1 MSGKIIAQIVIAG
14 VQVFSKAFGL
24 AYQQALKNAKN
35 GPGAASAAAA
45 ASRGSKMAVDE
56 SLMVLNISRAEL
68 TATDAADKLS
78 KKYTRM
84 FEANDPSN
92 GGSFYLQSKVFRAKE
107 ALDDELA
114 DLTKKAAPRE

>member
-24 AYQQALKNAKN
+24 AYQQALKNAKS

-56 SLMVLNISRAEL
+56 SLQVMNISRAEL
-68 TATDAADKLS
+68 AATDATAKLS
-78 KKYTRM
+78 EKYTRM
-84 FEANDPSN
+84 FEANDPEN

-114 DLTKKAAPRE
+114 DLRKSAAPTK

>member
-56 SLMVLNISRAEL
+56 SLMVLNISRADL
-68 TATDAADKLS
+68 VGTDAATKLS
-78 KKYTRM
+78 EKYTRM

-114 DLTKKAAPRE
+114 DLTKKAAPKK